1 MRSLTF
7 ASAGVS
13 VSLSTNLPTPVSL
26 PPPKLPD
33 APNVQPTNRHDTL
46 VQHHTDSPNLLLN
59 DVHPFFDI
67 NGDAHLF
74 SSHSRQRV
82 SRAILNGWAG
92 STVKRY
98 SGSIRQ
104 FIRFCDAEGIPE
116 NMRFPADEFVLCAF
130 AASSA
135 GIHAGSTPRA
145 RLSALKAWHIAHN
158 IQWKGSARL
167 RYVLNGVHNLAP
179 LGSRHPPRPPIT
191 AKMISQLVD
200 HLDLDSPL
208 DAAVAACATT
218 AFWGQCRLGELL
230 PLSFSNS
237 LTTPFPTRSSFK
249 RSVHNP
255 LSCILHLPRTKTHH
269 HGQDVVL
276 VDQPIPS
283 NPITLLKRQL
293 RINNPPNDS
302 HLFLYISS
310 NGLTPMTKPIFL
322 QRCNEIWHPLG
333 YPRTTGHCFR
343 IGGTTELLIAG
354 IPPDIV
360 KATGRWSSDSF
371 LRYWRSLDHIAP
383 QYLRNIHTKR
393 RRAKHR

>member
-1 MRSLTF
+1 MRSLTL
-7 ASAGVS
+7 ASAGLS
-13 VSLSTNLPTPVSL
+13 VALSTNLPITPNVLFSE
-26 PPPKLPD
+26 PTPI
-33 APNVQPTNRHDTL
+33 PNVQLPTHRDIPTPRHVGL
-46 VQHHTDSPNLLLN
+46 PNLPLD
-59 DVHPFFDI
+59 DVNPFFDVK
-67 NGDAHLF
+67 GDTRLF
-74 SSHSRQRV
+74 SSHSRRHV

-98 SGSIRQ
+98 SGSIKQ
-104 FIRFCDAEGIPE
+104 FIRFCNAEGIPE

-145 RLSALKAWHIAHN
+145 RLSALKAWHVAHN
-158 IQWKGSARL
+158 LQWKGSPRL

-179 LGSRHPPRPPIT
+179 RSSRRPPRPPIT
-191 AKMISQLVD
+191 AKMISQLVER
-200 HLDLDSPL
+200 LDLDSPL

-230 PLSFSNS
+230 PSSFSDS
-237 LTTPFPTRSSFK
+237 LVTPFPTRSSFK
-249 RSVHNP
+249 RSVHSP

-293 RINNPPNDS
+293 RINNLSNDS
-302 HLFLYISS
+302 HLFSYASS
-310 NGLTPMTKPIFL
+310 GGLTLMTKPIFL

-371 LRYWRSLDHIAP
+371 LRYWRSLDRIAP
-383 QYLRNIHTKR
+383 QYLHHTHSK
-393 RRAKHR
+393 KHRTRPR